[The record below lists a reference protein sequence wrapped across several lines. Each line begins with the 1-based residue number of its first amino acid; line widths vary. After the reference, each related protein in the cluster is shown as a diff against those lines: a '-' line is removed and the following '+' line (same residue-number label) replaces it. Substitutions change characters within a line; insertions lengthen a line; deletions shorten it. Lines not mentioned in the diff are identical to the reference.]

1 MMTDDTRYRAK
12 QYTEP
17 FSVNGK
23 IYLPGTYSFEEHK
36 FATTLMNDDESEPLS
51 ISDWNKRYTNV
62 K

>member
-1 MMTDDTRYRAK
+1 MMTDDTRYKAK
-12 QYTEP
+12 QYT
-17 FSVNGK
+17 
-23 IYLPGTYSFEEHK
+23 EEHK